1 MDEED
6 TATRRDEVVQNPLED
21 RHVIFTD
28 SHVNIHG
35 GGGGGGG
42 GFYYE
47 ARTVLFDFHDLRR
60 HGSFVAVSLF
70 FHVVEREWIGGFSLS
85 LSVCVCICIYI
96 YKRDGFWNRVVAL
109 DAHKERK
116 VGDSVLSW
124 CLLG

>member
-70 FHVVEREWIGGFSLS
+70 FHVVEREWIEGFSLS
-85 LSVCVCICIYI
+85 LSVCLYMYIYI
-96 YKRDGFWNRVVAL
+96 KGMAFGTVSLLSMRTKR
-109 DAHKERK
+109 ERLEILCCHG
-116 VGDSVLSW
+116 V
-124 CLLG
+124 C